1 MEDQQYNIHNS
12 RGELVK
18 VFLRRDKR
26 LRKTSRWELRPDGSL
41 LVRVPTRL
49 PKRRVSDLLKQVSTQ
64 LDKAIQQHARRND
77 ADLQQRAEQINRK
90 HFHNKIQWNA
100 IRWVSNMQTRLGS
113 CTGGGPTDGE
123 IRISDKIKHWP
134 DWVIDYVIAHEL
146 LHRKHPNHSSA
157 FWDELKAA
165 YPRTDQARGFIQ
177 GVSFATG
184 RKLNDDQQ
192 AT

>member
-165 YPRTDQARGFIQ
+165 YPRTEQARGFIQ